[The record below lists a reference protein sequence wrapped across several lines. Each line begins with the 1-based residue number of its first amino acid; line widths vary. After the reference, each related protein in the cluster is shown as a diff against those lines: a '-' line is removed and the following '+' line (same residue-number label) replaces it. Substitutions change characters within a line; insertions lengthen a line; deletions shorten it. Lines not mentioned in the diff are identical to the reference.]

1 MKKAPV
7 ITLKIVK
14 SNFLIYTL
22 FFFATVLITF
32 LFCSYPFKIN
42 LNQKYVHKMLLNN
55 IAFSEKISP
64 RKFSSA
70 FFDIAI
76 AKNEPSSETLEKV
89 DKPLPTGSSSNIT
102 TVRTPA
108 SSLVEVN
115 NRTPALVEASSLEK
129 NAPTF
134 LSGQTEILIV
144 HTHGTESY
152 TPSEKYAYT
161 PTDTD
166 RTQDKNFNVIA
177 VGNEI
182 EKTLKENGHTVYH
195 DETLNDYPSYNGSY
209 NRSSEIVSSY
219 IKKHPSIKI
228 VLDIH
233 RDAIEAKD
241 GSKVKPISEIDGKEA
256 ASIMFVI
263 GSNQSGLK
271 HDGWQD
277 NLAFAYLLQKHTE
290 SLYKGLC
297 KPINMR
303 SERFNQHLAP
313 GAIIVEVGTNGNT
326 LDEALLSANYFAK
339 SLSSFIKSYSSQ

>member
-1 MKKAPV
+1 MKKTPV
-7 ITLKIVK
+7 FTLKIVK

-22 FFFATVLITF
+22 IFVATILITYV
-32 LFCSYPFKIN
+32 FCSYPLKIN
-42 LNQKYVHKMLLNN
+42 LSQKYVHKMLLNN
-55 IAFSEKISP
+55 IAFSKELTP
-64 RKFSSA
+64 DRFSSA
-70 FFDIAI
+70 FFEFAV
-76 AKNEPSSETLEKV
+76 AKNEKTETTNNPVPVENL
-89 DKPLPTGSSSNIT
+89 SNVT
-102 TVRTPA
+102 TVKTPA
-108 SSLVEVN
+108 SSVVKVN
-115 NRTPALVEASSLEK
+115 NRTPAFIEASTLEK
-129 NAPTF
+129 NVPAF

-161 PTDTD
+161 PSDTD

-182 EKTLKENGHTVYH
+182 EKTLRDNGHTVYH

-209 NRSSEIVSSY
+209 NRSSEIVANY

-241 GSKVKPISEIDGKEA
+241 GSKVKPISEIDGKDA
-256 ASIMFVI
+256 ASIMFVV

-271 HDGWQD
+271 HDNWQD

-303 SERFNQHLAP
+303 NERFNQHLAP

-326 LDEALLSANYFAK
+326 LDEALLGANYFAK

>member
-1 MKKAPV
+1 MKKTPV
-7 ITLKIVK
+7 FTLKIIK

-22 FFFATVLITF
+22 FFALTVLLTF
-32 LFCSYPFKIN
+32 ILSSYPFKIN
-42 LNQKYVHKMLLNN
+42 LNQKYVHKILINN

-64 RKFSSA
+64 SRFSTA
-70 FFDIAI
+70 FFEIAVRQNVI
-76 AKNEPSSETLEKV
+76 SSEAPTKT
-89 DKPLPTGSSSNIT
+89 DNPLSSDNPSNIT
-102 TVRTPA
+102 TVKTPV
-108 SSLVEVN
+108 SNLVKVN
-115 NRTPALVEASSLEK
+115 NRTPAVVEASTLEK

-134 LSGQTEILIV
+134 LNGQTEILIV

-233 RDAIEAKD
+233 RDAIETTN
-241 GSKVKPISEIDGKEA
+241 GGKVKPISEIDGKEA

-303 SERFNQHLAP
+303 NERFNQHLAP

-326 LDEALLSANYFAK
+326 LDKALLSANCFAK

>member
-1 MKKAPV
+1 MKKTPV
-7 ITLKIVK
+7 FTLKIVK

-22 FFFATVLITF
+22 IFVATILITYV
-32 LFCSYPFKIN
+32 FCSYPLKIN
-42 LNQKYVHKMLLNN
+42 LSQKYVHKMLLNN
-55 IAFSEKISP
+55 IAFSKELTP
-64 RKFSSA
+64 DRFSSA
-70 FFDIAI
+70 FFEFAV
-76 AKNEPSSETLEKV
+76 AKNEKTETT
-89 DKPLPTGSSSNIT
+89 DNPIPTENLSNVT
-102 TVRTPA
+102 TVKTPV
-108 SSLVEVN
+108 SSLVKVN
-115 NRTPALVEASSLEK
+115 NRTPAFIEASTLEK
-129 NAPTF
+129 NVPAF

-161 PTDTD
+161 PSDTD

-209 NRSSEIVSSY
+209 NRSSEIVANY

-241 GSKVKPISEIDGKEA
+241 GSKVKPISEIDGKDA
-256 ASIMFVI
+256 ASIMFVV

-271 HDGWQD
+271 HDNWQD

-303 SERFNQHLAP
+303 NERFNQHLAP

-326 LDEALLSANYFAK
+326 LDEALLGANYFAK

>member
-1 MKKAPV
+1 MKKTPV
-7 ITLKIVK
+7 FTLKILK

-22 FFFATVLITF
+22 FFIATVLTTY
-32 LFCSYPFKIN
+32 LFCSYPLKIN
-42 LNQKYVHKMLLNN
+42 LNQKYVHKILLNN
-55 IAFSEKISP
+55 IAFSEKMSP
-64 RKFSSA
+64 GKFSCA
-70 FFDIAI
+70 FFEITV
-76 AKNEPSSETLEKV
+76 AKSEKIEKEK
-89 DKPLPTGSSSNIT
+89 KPLISDYSSNIT
-102 TVRTPA
+102 TVKTLA
-108 SSLVEVN
+108 SSLVKVN
-115 NRTPALVEASSLEK
+115 NRTPAMVEASTLEK
-129 NAPTF
+129 NAPAF

-219 IKKHPSIKI
+219 IQKHPSIKI

-241 GSKVKPISEIDGKEA
+241 GSKVKPISEIDGKDA

-271 HDGWQD
+271 HDGWQN

-290 SLYKGLC
+290 NLYKGLC

-303 SERFNQHLAP
+303 NERFNQHLAP